1 MARSLQ
7 LDTIKGILL
16 VLVVLAHTIEVALE
30 GTGGRAGG
38 GWGVLYASIYLFHMP
53 VFVFV
58 SGYLTNPAKDVL
70 RHAREILLL
79 YVAAQAVWVAYE
91 VVLGLTV
98 SRELLPGG
106 YEVILVGPGWGLWYL
121 LSLFFWRAMTPVL
134 AAVRWPVPALL
145 ALCGLAALAGRLE
158 LSGLLSLART
168 VSFLP
173 FFAAGLWAR
182 QHGWSFTGRRFRWTD
197 IPVFLAV
204 PAVMPWLVQTSYE
217 KTHELTYMS
226 RPFADLGVSLAD
238 GATFRLGML
247 LVGLGFARLFFW
259 VVPAVG
265 GVFARI
271 GANSLSVY
279 VAHFYVV
286 HTLRRLVPAA
296 FWEAHLWWAAPV
308 IVVVCCLFIGSWPA
322 AVLEKIRSGVERL
335 VFRHDQPADTG
346 RMRAP

>member
-1 MARSLQ
+1 MEMWQRRAWWLGVSAEQSRLHPARSRVKWVEMARSLQ

-16 VLVVLAHTIEVALE
+16 VLVVLAHSMEVALE
-30 GTGGRAGG
+30 GTAGRAGG
-38 GWGVLYASIYLFHMP
+38 AWGVLYASIYLFHMP

-182 QHGWSFTGRRFRWTD
+182 QHGWWLTERRFRWTD
-197 IPVFLAV
+197 AVLIPAAL
-204 PAVMPWLVQTSYE
+204 AVMPWLVQTSYE

-226 RPFADLGVSLAD
+226 RPFEALGVSLAD
-238 GATFRLGML
+238 GVAFRLGML
-247 LVGLGFARLFFW
+247 LVGIVFARLFFW
-259 VVPAVG
+259 AVPAVG

-271 GANSLSVY
+271 GATLDTMTTASSGGSCITSPGVSSGRAVSCRLTITWLSHG
-279 VAHFYVV
+279 A
-286 HTLRRLVPAA
+286 RR
-296 FWEAHLWWAAPV
+296 
-308 IVVVCCLFIGSWPA
+308 WPA
-322 AVLEKIRSGVERL
+322 
-335 VFRHDQPADTG
+335 
-346 RMRAP
+346 